1 MSLRTRG
8 KKSGSEL
15 KLTKKIEKLFKSY
28 REQLLHL
35 GKLYGVVEIKSY
47 ARSAKR
53 LTISQLELLL
63 IKNHIKLPIN
73 RSSDKAIAKQELKQI
88 TITNV
93 YLSLFIVFF
102 IGCLILTRPYIK
114 KIVNEVKFTY
124 VAEEYKSKKV
134 TKSKPKKSKSK
145 AEKKSEIEPEIFKE
159 EHDNT
164 VSLNAETTENLF
176 EDLGYD
182 LKGVRAGQKVK
193 PIYLTKLPKDLS
205 SLGDTNKKREL
216 FIKIIL
222 PLVLNENEKITK
234 DRKKL
239 FKILGKNFNTAG
251 ERVWLRRRFK
261 EYKIDDG
268 DLSKLKMR
276 MDIIPVSIA
285 IAQAANESGW
295 GTSRFALEGN
305 ALFGQWTWSKKGISP
320 KNKDPNKSHKVL
332 QFQVLKASVRA
343 YKNNLNTHNAYREFR
358 EARAKI
364 RQEDKQ
370 IIGLELTKYLKSY
383 AAIGEKYVVILD
395 DIIEKNSLTDFDKA
409 NLLPT
414 NLTTGVAL

>member
-1 MSLRTRG
+1 MA
-8 KKSGSEL
+8 
-15 KLTKKIEKLFKSY
+15 KKIEKLFKSY
-28 REQLLHL
+28 RDQLIHL
-35 GKLYGVVEIKSY
+35 AKLYGVVEIKIY

-73 RSSDKAIAKQELKQI
+73 RSSDKAIAKQELKEDSLRNI
-88 TITNV
+88 
-93 YLSLFIVFF
+93 YLTFAFIFFLGSLIA
-102 IGCLILTRPYIK
+102 TRPYIK
-114 KIVNEVKFTY
+114 KVVNEVKFNY
-124 VAEEYKSKKV
+124 VAAEYSNSKNNEVKKV
-134 TKSKPKKSKSK
+134 ENKKNKKIKEPK
-145 AEKKSEIEPEIFKE
+145 IEQ
-159 EHDNT
+159 DNDNAI
-164 VSLNAETTENLF
+164 SLNSETASNLF
-176 EDLGYD
+176 EDLGYT

-193 PIYLTKLPKDLS
+193 PIYLTKLPNDLKA
-205 SLGDTNKKREL
+205 LGDTRKKRNL

-222 PLVLNENEKITK
+222 PLVLNENEKIEN

-251 ERVWLRRRFK
+251 ERVWLKRRFN

-285 IAQAANESGW
+285 LAQAANESGW

-320 KNKDPNKSHKVL
+320 KDKDPNTTHKVL
-332 QFQVLKASVRA
+332 QFQVLKASVQA
-343 YKNNLNTHNAYREFR
+343 YKNNLNTHNAYKEFR
-358 EARAKI
+358 EERAKL
-364 RQEDKQ
+364 RQDNKE
-370 IIGLELTKYLKSY
+370 IIGTDLTEYLHRY
-383 AAIGEKYVVILD
+383 ASIGKKYVVILNS
-395 DIIEKNSLTDFDKA
+395 IINNNSLTDFDKA

-414 NLTTGVAL
+414 NLKKGVAL

>member
-1 MSLRTRG
+1 MA
-8 KKSGSEL
+8 
-15 KLTKKIEKLFKSY
+15 KKIEKLFKSY
-28 REQLLHL
+28 RDQLLHL

-73 RSSDKAIAKQELKQI
+73 RSSDKAIAKQELKENSI
-88 TITNV
+88 RNV
-93 YLSLFIVFF
+93 YLAFAVVLF
-102 IGCLILTRPYIK
+102 IGCLIVTRPYIK
-114 KIVNEVKFTY
+114 NVVNEVKFTY
-124 VAEEYKSKKV
+124 VAEEYKAGKIPKLEKLKK
-134 TKSKPKKSKSK
+134 K
-145 AEKKSEIEPEIFKE
+145 EIIKEPEFVQ

-164 VSLNAETTENLF
+164 VSLNAETTSNLF
-176 EDLGYD
+176 DDLGYD

-193 PIYLTKLPKDLS
+193 PIYLTKLPKDLKT
-205 SLGDTNKKREL
+205 LGDTKKKREL
-216 FIKIIL
+216 FIKIVL
-222 PLVLNENEKITK
+222 PLILDENEKIIQ

-239 FKILGKNFNTAG
+239 FKILGKNFNTVG
-251 ERVWLRRRFK
+251 ERVWLKRRFN
-261 EYKIDDG
+261 EYKIEDK

-285 IAQAANESGW
+285 LAQAANESGW

-320 KNKDPNKSHKVL
+320 KNKDPDQNHKIL
-332 QFQVLKASVRA
+332 QFQILKASVRA

-358 EARAKI
+358 EARAKLK
-364 RQEDKQ
+364 QEDSVVD
-370 IIGLELTKYLKSY
+370 GLKLTKYLKNY
-383 AAIGEKYVVILD
+383 AAIGEKYVAILE

-414 NLTTGVAL
+414 KLKQGLAL